1 MRKELN
7 INFVYEEKDGSF
19 EPIGIDYEDV
29 NHSILAFCIAG
40 ILYEEDKKKP
50 CFSSHVADDIRS
62 LKEED

>member
-7 INFVYEEKDGSF
+7 ITFVYEEKGGSF

-40 ILYEEDKKKP
+40 ILLRKIKRNLVFLLMLPTILE
-50 CFSSHVADDIRS
+50 A
-62 LKEED
+62 